1 MSELLTVLLILLI
14 SLTMFGL
21 IIAILKADRKVLEL
35 NDKVLKVR
43 EVDFGELKK
52 IVAFLNT
59 FNKKI
64 RLGKIRYW
72 FDIVTTSI
80 YAVNIVFLCNEI
92 ISFVKKRK
100 KA

>member
-1 MSELLTVLLILLI
+1 MSELLTVFLILLI

-21 IIAILKADRKVLEL
+21 IIIILKADKKILEL
-35 NDKVLKVR
+35 NDKVLKVK

-59 FNKKI
+59 FNKKV
-64 RLGKIRYW
+64 RLGKIKYW
-72 FDIVTTSI
+72 FEVVMTSI
-80 YAVNIVFLCNEI
+80 YAVNIIFLCNEI
-92 ISFVKKRK
+92 NSFIEKRK